1 MVAKEKGRRSGNMK
15 AVVYHGQLDVRVE
28 DVAAPVCGEG
38 GLLVKV
44 DACAVC
50 GSDMKAYLSGNP
62 RMKPPIVVGHEFAGV
77 VAEAKAPGF
86 APGERVVMATSIS
99 CGTCLYCRRGWNNI
113 CANIQPMGFGYHGGM
128 AEYVA
133 IPELALRNGHVIKV
147 PAHVDPVHACLAEPV
162 SCAVNSCEN
171 SRVSKGDT
179 VLVMGA
185 GPMGILN
192 ALVARQYGAA
202 QVILS
207 EVNPARLAQGGAFGF
222 DHLVNPAEEDLGA
235 IVKGMTGG
243 YGADVAI
250 VAAPAAAPQ
259 EQALELVRRRGTVC
273 LFASLPHDK
282 RMITVD
288 SRLLHYGELRVVGT
302 SDSTP
307 AHVRKAVEILGDP
320 TFPAGKIVTHQLPLD
335 GFKDAIELMKS
346 GEALR
351 IVLKP

>member
-1 MVAKEKGRRSGNMK
+1 MK

-28 DVAAPVCGEG
+28 DIAVPVCAEG

-44 DACAVC
+44 EACAVC

-62 RMKPPIVVGHEFAGV
+62 RMKPPIVVGHEFSGV
-77 VAEAKAPGF
+77 VVEARAEGF
-86 APGERVVMATSIS
+86 EVGGRVVMATSVS
-99 CGTCLYCRRGWNNI
+99 CGECAYCRRGWNNI
-113 CANIQPMGFGYHGGM
+113 CANIRPMGFGYDGGM

-133 IPELALRNGHVIKV
+133 IPELALRNGHVINV

-162 SCAVNSCEN
+162 SCAVNACEN
-171 SRVSKGDT
+171 SQVAEGDT

-192 ALVARQYGAA
+192 ALVARQYGASRI
-202 QVILS
+202 ILS
-207 EVNPARLAQGGAFGF
+207 EVNPSRLAQGAAFGF
-222 DHLVNPAEEDLGA
+222 NRLVNPAEEDLEA
-235 IVKGMTGG
+235 VVKGMTGG

-259 EQALELVRRRGTVC
+259 EQALGLVRRRGTVC

-307 AHVRKAVEILGDP
+307 SHVRRAVEILGGAS
-320 TFPAGKIVTHQLPLD
+320 FPAGKIVTHQLPLD
-335 GFKDAIELMKS
+335 GFNGAIELMKS

-351 IVLKP
+351 VVLRNI

>member
-1 MVAKEKGRRSGNMK
+1 MK

-28 DVAAPVCGEG
+28 DVAVPVCGEG

-62 RMKPPIVVGHEFAGV
+62 RMKPPIVMGHEFAGV
-77 VAEAKAPGF
+77 VAEARAAGF
-86 APGERVVMATSIS
+86 DVGGRVVMATSVS
-99 CGTCLYCRRGWNNI
+99 CGTCAYCRRGWNNI

-133 IPELALRNGHVIKV
+133 IPGLALRNGHVVKV

-171 SRVSKGDT
+171 SGVSKGDT

-192 ALVARQYGAA
+192 ALVARQYGAG

-207 EVNPARLAQGGAFGF
+207 EINPARLAQGAAFGF
-222 DHLVNPAEEDLGA
+222 DRLVNPAAEDLGA
-235 IVKGMTGG
+235 VVKGMTGG
-243 YGADVAI
+243 YGADVVI

-307 AHVRKAVEILGDP
+307 AHVRKAVEILGDAS
-320 TFPAGKIVTHQLPLD
+320 FPAGKIVTHLLPLD
-335 GFKDAIELMKS
+335 GFKEAIELMKS

-351 IVLKP
+351 VVLKP

>member
-1 MVAKEKGRRSGNMK
+1 MMK
-15 AVVYHGQLDVRVE
+15 AVVYHGQMDVRVE
-28 DVAAPVCGEG
+28 DVAVPACGVG
-38 GLLVKV
+38 GVLVKV
-44 DACAVC
+44 EACAVC

-62 RMKPPIVVGHEFAGV
+62 RMKPPIVMGHEFAGTV
-77 VAEAKAPGF
+77 VESRAEGF
-86 APGERVVMATSIS
+86 EAGGRVVMATSVS
-99 CGTCLYCRRGWNNI
+99 CGECLYCKRGWNNI
-113 CANIQPMGFGYHGGM
+113 CANIRPMGFGYDGGM
-128 AEYVA
+128 AEFVA
-133 IPELALRNGHVIKV
+133 VPELALRNGHVIKV
-147 PAHVDPVHACLAEPV
+147 PPHVDPVHACLAEPV

-171 SRVSKGDT
+171 SGVGGGDT

-207 EVNPARLAQGGAFGF
+207 EINPARLAQGGAFGF
-222 DHLVNPAEEDLGA
+222 DRLVNPGEEDLGA
-235 IVKGMTGG
+235 VVKGMTGG
-243 YGADVAI
+243 YGADVVI

-259 EQALELVRRRGTVC
+259 EQALELVRRRGAVC

-320 TFPAGKIVTHQLPLD
+320 SFPAGKIVSHQLPLD
-335 GFKDAIELMKS
+335 GFAEAMALMKS

-351 IVLKP
+351 IVLRSC

>member
-1 MVAKEKGRRSGNMK
+1 MKMRKDKRMK
-15 AVVYHGQLDVRVE
+15 AVVYHGQMDVRVE
-28 DVAAPVCGEG
+28 EIAAPVCGEG
-38 GLLVKV
+38 GVLVKV

-77 VAEAKAPGF
+77 VVEARTPGF
-86 APGERVVMATSIS
+86 AVGERVVMATSIS
-99 CGTCLYCRRGWNNI
+99 CGECLYCKRGWNNI

-128 AEYVA
+128 AEFVE
-133 IPELALRNGHVIKV
+133 IPALALRNGHVIKV

-171 SRVSKGDT
+171 SGVGEGDT

-192 ALVARQYGAA
+192 ALVAREYGAK

-207 EVNPARLAQGGAFGF
+207 EINPARLAQGGGFGF
-222 DHLVNPAEEDLGA
+222 DRLVNPASEDLGGV
-235 IVKGMTGG
+235 VKAMTGG
-243 YGADVAI
+243 YGADVVI

-259 EQALELVRRRGTVC
+259 EQALELVRRRGAVC

-307 AHVRKAVEILGDP
+307 AHVRKAVEILGGAG
-320 TFPAGKIVTHQLPLD
+320 FPAAKIVTHQFPLD

>member
-1 MVAKEKGRRSGNMK
+1 MEKMMK
-15 AVVYHGQLDVRVE
+15 AVVYHGQMDVRV
-28 DVAAPVCGEG
+28 DSVPVPACGEG

-62 RMKPPIVVGHEFAGV
+62 RMKPPIVMGHEFSGV
-77 VAEAKAPGF
+77 VVEAKADGF
-86 APGERVVMATSIS
+86 EVGGRVVMATSIS
-99 CGTCLYCRRGWNNI
+99 CGTCLYCQRGWNNI

-147 PAHVDPVHACLAEPV
+147 PAHVNPVHACLAEPV

-171 SRVSKGDT
+171 SQVAAGDT

-192 ALVARQYGAA
+192 ALVARQYGAK

-207 EVNPARLAQGGAFGF
+207 EVNPARLAQGAAFGF
-222 DHLVNPAEEDLGA
+222 DRLVNPGTEDLGA
-235 IVKGMTGG
+235 VVKELTGG

-282 RMITVD
+282 RMITID

-307 AHVRKAVEILGDP
+307 AHVRKAVEILGNP
-320 TFPAGKIVTHQLPLD
+320 GFPAGKIVSHLLTLD
-335 GFKDAIELMKS
+335 GFKDAIDLMKS

-351 IVLKP
+351 VVLKP